1 MKRTPQRS
9 LLWLSLLALIWGA
22 GLVALVWVDTEPPLL
37 LTAWAA
43 GAALLVL
50 LAFYLGVLFRLDVL
64 QVQQILRERSL
75 DPASPPCENAPVSA
89 LWQPLIDAVSPI
101 RPYADEARR
110 DKERLDALALA
121 LEAERAQGLAL
132 QRQAAQA
139 EARLAALRAQVQ
151 GAAKA
156 LSSIEFAWGDRP
168 PWPEA
173 PTAQGE
179 TEAARAD
186 ETDETDE
193 TGQAYLAQ
201 LQALASAADEATSAL
216 DVQAAAM
223 AEREAAIQTYVDA
236 RAARSAQ
243 EALEQHRV
251 AEQLAQT
258 AEALTLLGLNLR
270 LQLSHLAASPAA
282 DGLLLE
288 QTEADLDAL
297 LAALGPMNLRSESVQ
312 DGQPPASAPWP
323 TAEAPERDAA
333 QARLLRAL
341 QSFAQT
347 IPAAK
352 LDCERQQRTHEQ
364 WRQWQTAVRQQT
376 ADKAT
381 LQPALRQLR
390 EALARAVQE
399 TID

>member
-50 LAFYLGVLFRLDVL
+50 LAFYLGLLFRLDVL

-75 DPASPPCENAPVSA
+75 DPASPSRENAPVSA

-101 RPYADEARR
+101 RPCADEARR
-110 DKERLDALALA
+110 DKARLDALALA
-121 LEAERAQGLAL
+121 LEAERAQGLVW

-139 EARLAALRAQVQ
+139 EARFAALRGQVQ
-151 GAAKA
+151 DAAKA

-168 PWPEA
+168 PWPDA

-179 TEAARAD
+179 TEAASAD
-186 ETDETDE
+186 ETDEA
-193 TGQAYLAQ
+193 GQAYLVQ
-201 LQALASAADEATSAL
+201 LQALASAADEAMSAL
-216 DVQAAAM
+216 GAHAAAM
-223 AEREAAIQTYVDA
+223 SEREAAIQTYVDA

-297 LAALGPMNLRSESVQ
+297 LAALGPMNPRSESVQ

-323 TAEAPERDAA
+323 TAEAPERHAA
-333 QARLLRAL
+333 QARLLRTL

-347 IPAAK
+347 IQAAK
-352 LDCERQQRTHEQ
+352 HDRERQQRTHEQ
-364 WRQWQTAVRQQT
+364 RRQWQTAVRQQT

-390 EALARAVQE
+390 EALTRAVQE

>member
-37 LTAWAA
+37 LLTAWAA

-50 LAFYLGVLFRLDVL
+50 LAFYLGLLFRLDVL

-75 DPASPPCENAPVSA
+75 DPASPPRENAPVSA

-101 RPYADEARR
+101 RPCADEARR
-110 DKERLDALALA
+110 DKARLDALALA
-121 LEAERAQGLAL
+121 LEAERAQGLVW

-139 EARLAALRAQVQ
+139 EARFAALRGQVQ
-151 GAAKA
+151 DAAKA

-179 TEAARAD
+179 TEAASAN
-186 ETDETDE
+186 ETDE

-201 LQALASAADEATSAL
+201 LQALASAADEAMSAL
-216 DVQAAAM
+216 GAQAAAM
-223 AEREAAIQTYVDA
+223 TEREAAIQTYVDA

-243 EALEQHRV
+243 ETLEQQRV

-297 LAALGPMNLRSESVQ
+297 LAVLGPMNLRSESVQ

-323 TAEAPERDAA
+323 TAEAPERHAA
-333 QARLLRAL
+333 QARLLSTL